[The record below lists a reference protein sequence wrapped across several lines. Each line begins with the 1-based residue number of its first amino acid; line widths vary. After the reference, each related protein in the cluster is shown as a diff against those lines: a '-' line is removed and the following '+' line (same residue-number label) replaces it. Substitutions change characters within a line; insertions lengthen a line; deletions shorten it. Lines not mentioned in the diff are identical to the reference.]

1 MSPPLR
7 SVGASGCDLN
17 EKKARMVAD
26 AYAVA
31 DGYTV
36 YESIL
41 NGFYDDMMHITAFKP
56 YMVAV
61 GNHEANC
68 DNGNYFALSETI
80 TKTDPFCR

>member
-1 MSPPLR
+1 MI
-7 SVGASGCDLN
+7 
-17 EKKARMVAD
+17 D
-26 AYAVA
+26 AYAAA
-31 DGYTV
+31 DGYKV

-68 DNGNYFALSETI
+68 DNGKLSYGI
-80 TKTDPFCR
+80 RGYLD